1 MFENILPT
9 YKKTIKYGFY
19 LLILLNM
26 LDIISTYI
34 GIKYFNAYEAN
45 ERTAY
50 LFELF
55 GMFLPSALKIFV
67 VAMLGYTIKTQWKNT
82 MHLLSDSN
90 GWTVSIAVISSLNLI
105 FLIFFLNFV
114 YFFIVLNNIN
124 VIYNL

>member
-55 GMFLPSALKIFV
+55 GMFLPSALKILV
-67 VAMLGYTIKTQWKNT
+67 VVMLGYTIKTQWKST

-90 GWTVSIAVISSLNLI
+90 GWTISIAVISSLNLI

-114 YFFIVLNNIN
+114 YFLIVLNNIN
-124 VIYNL
+124 IIYNF

>member
-55 GMFLPSALKIFV
+55 GMFLPSALKILV
-67 VAMLGYTIKTQWKNT
+67 VVMLGYTIKTQWRST

-90 GWTVSIAVISSLNLI
+90 GWTISIAVISSLNLI

-114 YFFIVLNNIN
+114 YFLIVLNNIN
-124 VIYNL
+124 IIYNF

>member
-1 MFENILPT
+1 MFENILPI

-19 LLILLNM
+19 LLILLNI

-67 VAMLGYTIKTQWKNT
+67 VVMLGYTIKTQWKST
-82 MHLLSDSN
+82 RRLLSDSN
-90 GWTVSIAVISSLNLI
+90 GWTISIAVISSLNLV

>member
-55 GMFLPSALKIFV
+55 GMFLPSALKILV
-67 VAMLGYTIKTQWKNT
+67 VVMLGYTIKTQWRST

-90 GWTVSIAVISSLNLI
+90 GWTISIAVISGLNLV

-114 YFFIVLNNIN
+114 YFLIVLNNIN
-124 VIYNL
+124 IIYNF